1 MAFVTLEDM
10 VGTTEVIVFPKA
22 YEGNAPRLNQDGKV
36 FIEGRVSVEDE
47 RDAKLIADKV
57 LTFDEVPKTVWIRF
71 ADKDSYDAASADL
84 NELIKASDGNDEVAI
99 FLSATKQIKKLGR
112 AFAIKADKVMMESL
126 EKRFGK
132 ENVQIR

>member
-1 MAFVTLEDM
+1 M
-10 VGTTEVIVFPKA
+10 
-22 YEGNAPRLNQDGKV
+22 
-36 FIEGRVSVEDE
+36 
-47 RDAKLIADKV
+47 
-57 LTFDEVPKTVWIRF
+57 WIRF
-71 ADKDSYDAASADL
+71 ADKDSYEAASADL

-99 FLSATKQIKKLGR
+99 FLSSTKQIKKLGR